1 MHTHNITGVNS
12 ETAGVK
18 TGRLKPKYK
27 QELIKTAQFQG
38 RK

>member
-1 MHTHNITGVNS
+1 MHTDITGVNS

-18 TGRLKPKYK
+18 TGRLKSKYK
-27 QELIKTAQFQG
+27 QELIKTTQFQE